1 MDFRIAHVWLLC
13 ERIAALRFQPT
24 KRPQL
29 SSQKGKPKP
38 GFPRPTAPVDPDST
52 KQAAGTT
59 APPAR
64 PPAKS
69 TLADW
74 AVAGEDDD
82 VNGFYGG
89 GEKRQRGGRKRRK
102 KNREEYAVAQDWDDI
117 YDPSRPSSYD
127 EYKHSDE
134 QIREVREWKDRLYA
148 HRKTR
153 KYSSDIDSDEEPAR
167 PSMSS
172 KYTCIQSRIVTNCI
186 QTNSPLLHPLHRLH
200 PSHLHQLTHL
210 HLRHQTMHLS
220 QLQEDHHPHTHL
232 HLQNPSQQASYPAPQ
247 CATTSPPPLQKS
259 PAPKLN
265 SRAPSPKELPT
276 KETERD
282 LRRTNR
288 GQADLDKQASRS
300 A

>member
-1 MDFRIAHVWLLC
+1 LNTLSSSIACILQNCSRLVGC

-38 GFPRPTAPVDPDST
+38 TFPRPTAPVDLDST
-52 KQAAGTT
+52 NQAVSTT
-59 APPAR
+59 ASAAR

-74 AVAGEDDD
+74 AVAGDDDD

-102 KNREEYAVAQDWDDI
+102 KKREEHAVSQDWDDI
-117 YDPSRPSSYD
+117 YDPSRPNNYE

-153 KYSSDIDSDEEPAR
+153 KYTSDIDSDEEPSR
-167 PSMSS
+167 PSMAS
-172 KYTCIQSRIVTNCI
+172 KYTCVQSRAITNWI
-186 QTNSPLLHPLHRLH
+186 QINLPLH
-200 PSHLHQLTHL
+200 PSHLH
-210 HLRHQTMHLS
+210 RA
-220 QLQEDHHPHTHL
+220 L
-232 HLQNPSQQASYPAPQ
+232 HLQQAMR
-247 CATTSPPPLQKS
+247 L
-259 PAPKLN
+259 
-265 SRAPSPKELPT
+265 
-276 KETERD
+276 
-282 LRRTNR
+282 LRRRQRLTTTE
-288 GQADLDKQASRS
+288 QATMRTHAG
-300 A
+300 